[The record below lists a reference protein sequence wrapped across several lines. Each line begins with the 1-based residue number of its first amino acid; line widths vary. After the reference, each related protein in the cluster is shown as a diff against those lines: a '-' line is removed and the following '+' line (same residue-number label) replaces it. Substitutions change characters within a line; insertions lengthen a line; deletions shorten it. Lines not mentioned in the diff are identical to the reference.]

1 MRFLTCRNCFRRAFT
16 DNIATGYS
24 AFRAYVDDVVGALN
38 YFHVVLDNN
47 DRMPSFLSSAL
58 FRDTQIISLLING
71 I

>member
-47 DRMPSFLSSAL
+47 DRMPSFYKCIKC
-58 FRDTQIISLLING
+58 FQQCFDIVKM
-71 I
+71 